1 MICLQVGGRTIV
13 RYPAILRL
21 IKDELPRYLFS
32 LVFSLEPRN
41 SLVSERRIRGGG
53 LGGVEVEGFPSC

>member
-1 MICLQVGGRTIV
+1 MIRDRGTQVGGRTIV

-41 SLVSERRIRGGG
+41 SLVSVRPMRIR
-53 LGGVEVEGFPSC
+53 LSELVRSC